1 MFGCNS
7 TWLAYL
13 LFGVGAP
20 FFILQGDDMDTEE
33 VIKVLKVERECV
45 RRASTAGC
53 NRDCENCDL
62 LMDAKD
68 IITAYNVAI
77 SMLKREV

>member
-20 FFILQGDDMDTEE
+20 FFILQGDDMD
-33 VIKVLKVERECV
+33 
-45 RRASTAGC
+45 
-53 NRDCENCDL
+53 
-62 LMDAKD
+62 AKD

-77 SMLKREV
+77 LMLKREV